1 MSLPPAYHAQGGPC
15 TQAPPPHF
23 WIITSMSRLKTENSK
38 LLFHLFSYIGKFIF
52 IFSPEKKKYFIS
64 RVRRAGKPCIEATV
78 AVTGHHL
85 IISSSDTKDST
96 DRSVFIFNRLVG
108 QVFYLQQTGRFLFKI
123 FIQVGFYLKHLY
135 RSVVSY
141 SIDMSIFIFNIE
153 VRFYS

>member
-1 MSLPPAYHAQGGPC
+1 MSTVTLNLSIDPILIIINEPPPCVPRVGGSVHLG
-15 TQAPPPHF
+15 PPPHF

-64 RVRRAGKPCIEATV
+64 RIRRAGKPCIEATV

-108 QVFYLQQTGRFLFKI
+108 
-123 FIQVGFYLKHLY
+123 
-135 RSVVSY
+135 
-141 SIDMSIFIFNIE
+141 
-153 VRFYS
+153 